1 MQHVQIAI
9 PGWIIMFAT
18 VCAIAMFVRL
28 ANSNRI
34 GLLVLIASGLGLM
47 FFTVSARHS
56 SRVTSIT
63 YNGNLEV
70 TALKPM
76 PPTPPVVPAVDSK
89 PRPKRSPKPKP
100 PAPAKAP
107 ESVANPEPPA
117 TTAPADAVPAVA
129 LVVYKA
135 PEAPLTLYEGSAKT
149 GRTIEALPGWVTEL
163 ADARPG
169 SSAVSFS
176 SDRFASIDE
185 AEKQLWEKARDFAAG
200 DLRLRIPEAIHWSPS
215 PDLLRS
221 RGLIVERCVERTS
234 IEVGQFVEP
243 MYRVHWKA
251 NLSNDLRTA
260 VADAWRPT
268 VQAGRLKGVTLGF
281 LGATGAFAFLNIILR
296 SIAAR
301 TARKS
306 PAAA

>member
-9 PGWIIMFAT
+9 PSWIIMFAT

-34 GLLVLIASGLGLM
+34 GLLVLIACGLGLM

-63 YNGNLEV
+63 YNGNVEV
-70 TALKPM
+70 TARVPQ
-76 PPTPPVVPAVDSK
+76 PPAPPVIATAESK
-89 PRPKRSPKPKP
+89 PKPKRTPKPKP
-100 PAPAKAP
+100 PAPAKAADT
-107 ESVANPEPPA
+107 VAAAEPPMATAA
-117 TTAPADAVPAVA
+117 TTADPVVATDADPS
-129 LVVYKA
+129 

-149 GRTIEALPGWVTEL
+149 GRVIESLPGWVNEL
-163 ADARPG
+163 AEARPG
-169 SSAVSFS
+169 STSVSFS
-176 SDRFASIDE
+176 SDRFASINE
-185 AEKQLWEKARDFAAG
+185 AEKQLWEKARHYVSG
-200 DLRLRIPEAIHWSPS
+200 DLRMRVPEAVHWSPS
-215 PDLLRS
+215 PELLGRS
-221 RGLIVERCVERTS
+221 GLIVERCVERTS

-251 NLSNDLRTA
+251 NLSNDLRAA

-268 VQAGRLKGVTLGF
+268 VQAERLQGVTLGF

-301 TARKS
+301 AARKS